1 MRKTFT
7 SKLNQKLQKQV
18 NYLNIYLHLIL
29 LFALISGSRSN
40 FETELLRDIL
50 SWKRP
55 SFS

>member
-7 SKLNQKLQKQV
+7 SKLNQKLQTQV

-40 FETELLRDIL
+40 LETELLRDIL
-50 SWKRP
+50 S
-55 SFS
+55 